1 MPKGFGKR
9 SGTLLVSAALALAS
23 LSGPASAQWGPG
35 YDTACV
41 LYFRNW
47 CANRWQVEGFA
58 TFLECF
64 QYYSDLHCRT
74 DWYS

>member
-1 MPKGFGKR
+1 MTFGKKTR
-9 SGTLLVSAALALAS
+9 TLLASAVLATTSLAA
-23 LSGPASAQWGPG
+23 PASAQWGPG

-58 TFLECF
+58 SFSACLIF
-64 QYYSDLHCRT
+64 YSDLHCRSE
-74 DWYS
+74 YY